1 MWYFMTVRWNEQAML
16 EKENVIKILKKAAAV
31 DEHLELL
38 ADSFDEFYQNWLD
51 GLEENELRQKIDNRR
66 KITGKMKQIK

>member
-1 MWYFMTVRWNEQAML
+1 ML

-51 GLEENELRQKIDNRR
+51 SIEEHELRQQIDSRR
-66 KITGKMKQIK
+66 KLAEKMRQIL